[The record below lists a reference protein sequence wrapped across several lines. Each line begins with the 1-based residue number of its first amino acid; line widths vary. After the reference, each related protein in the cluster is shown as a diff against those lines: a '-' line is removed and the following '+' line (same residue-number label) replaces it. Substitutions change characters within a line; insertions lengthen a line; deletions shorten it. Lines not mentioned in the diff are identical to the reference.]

1 MSDESIKMTITER
14 YEIET
19 LSNIFGEEDLFGLQY
34 DCEADPEIEYELEVV
49 VRRMGRKKT

>member
-1 MSDESIKMTITER
+1 MSDKSLKMTITER

-34 DCEADPEIEYELEVV
+34 DCKADPEIEYELEVV
-49 VRRMGRKKT
+49 VRRIGRKKT